1 MTIPYTGLTSRPTTN
16 PSSKPFSPFSGETV
30 FSSVTPPTG
39 LSGSMPNSD
48 NHPISSSY
56 PNVPPTTSFSTPG
69 PLPDVDADAKGK
81 TGKYVDKSG
90 SEARKVE

>member
-16 PSSKPFSPFSGETV
+16 PSSRPFSPFSGETV
-30 FSSVTPPTG
+30 FSSITPPTG
-39 LSGSMPNSD
+39 ISGSMPNSD
-48 NHPISSSY
+48 NHPMSSSY
-56 PNVPPTTSFSTPG
+56 PNVLPIMSFSIPG

>member
-16 PSSKPFSPFSGETV
+16 PSSKPFSPFSGGTV
-30 FSSVTPPTG
+30 FSSITPPTG
-39 LSGSMPNSD
+39 ISGSMPNSD
-48 NHPISSSY
+48 NHPVSSSNPY
-56 PNVPPTTSFSTPG
+56 VTLTPSFSIPG
-69 PLPDVDADAKGK
+69 SLPDVDADAKGK

>member
-1 MTIPYTGLTSRPTTN
+1 
-16 PSSKPFSPFSGETV
+16 
-30 FSSVTPPTG
+30 
-39 LSGSMPNSD
+39 MPNSD

-56 PNVPPTTSFSTPG
+56 PYVPLTPSFSTPG